1 MEQASVPAQ
10 PSPTGFPDERERH
23 LLAKILNGERDCFYE
38 LIAPYERRV
47 YLTAYEILRNSA
59 DAEEVAQE
67 AFLKAYRGLSK
78 FRGEA
83 KFSTWLLRIT
93 VNEAR
98 MRWRKVREVSLES
111 LLPEDDETGY
121 TPLQL
126 ADWREIPG
134 DALDK
139 REMREQ
145 ISQALAALPEKY
157 REILTLR
164 DINGLSVAETA
175 EALDLGISNV
185 KTRLFRAR
193 MQLRDAFI
201 ALGQNKTQGKK
212 ETGRLR

>member
-1 MEQASVPAQ
+1 MEQASVPVQ
-10 PSPTGFPDERERH
+10 PSPDGFPDEREK
-23 LLAKILNGERDCFYE
+23 LLVAKVLNGERDCFYE

-47 YLTAYEILRNSA
+47 YLTAYEILRNPS

-78 FRGEA
+78 FRGDA

-111 LLPEDDETGY
+111 LLPENDETGY

-201 ALGQNKTQGKK
+201 ELGKNKTQGKK
-212 ETGRLR
+212 KTGWLR

>member
-1 MEQASVPAQ
+1 MEQASVPVQ
-10 PSPTGFPDERERH
+10 PSPTGLPDEREKL

-47 YLTAYEILRNSA
+47 YLTAYEILRNSP

-78 FRGEA
+78 FRGES

-134 DALDK
+134 EALDK
-139 REMREQ
+139 RETREQ

-201 ALGQNKTQGKK
+201 ALGQNTTQGKK
-212 ETGRLR
+212 KTGWLR